1 MTAKIQ
7 VKEFLVD
14 QEEMEGQNRPKRTCR
29 VLLREWAM
37 RSSRR
42 QLTRNCKEK
51 KQSEE
56 EKGKKEGRRGPP
68 LSPGGALLKPPSKK
82 SFRNKW

>member
-51 KQSEE
+51 NKVKKKKEKKKEE
-56 EKGKKEGRRGPP
+56 EDHHCHLEG
-68 LSPGGALLKPPSKK
+68 L
-82 SFRNKW
+82 F